1 MRPRPSDPL
10 LVVLTQEG
18 MSVGEIEGVMADTDY
33 SGFPVVVSQES
44 QRLVGFVL
52 RRDLVISLG
61 EYLCLYVTVCV
72 SVFVCLSLCLH
83 SVFANQCHR
92 GYVCQWT

>member
-1 MRPRPSDPL
+1 MRPRQSDPL

-18 MSVGEIEGVMADTDY
+18 MSVGEIEGVIADTDY

-61 EYLCLYVTVCV
+61 EYLCVNVTICV
-72 SVFVCLSLCLH
+72 SLPLSLFL
-83 SVFANQCHR
+83 SLSQIQIQIQAALLA
-92 GYVCQWT
+92 